1 MSSVSEELRRERDL
15 RGISLEEIADET
27 KIGIRFLEAIE
38 SGRLDIIPG
47 EFYRRACLR
56 AYALHIGLD
65 ADRVLSSYK
74 YESALHPVAPQLLQE
89 SQGGEP
95 AVSSTNTKWVALL
108 IAVVVL
114 GGAAVAVGPVWESA
128 GSSETPLPPPPP
140 VVDPDERSESV
151 PRDQSPVSEPVVRA
165 EIEEASAAGFAL
177 RLRIKVNEPCWLEV
191 FADEELAA
199 EGLML
204 RGFDKEI
211 GASDE
216 IRFSLGNAGGV
227 SIWLNDGAGVSL
239 GRPGQVRKDIVI
251 TPENIEEFLAPI
263 EDPDLVPVSDDV
275 RG

>member
-38 SGRLDIIPG
+38 AGRLEIIPG

-56 AYALHIGLD
+56 AYALYIGLD
-65 ADRVLSSYK
+65 ADRVLTSYK
-74 YESALHPVAPQLLQE
+74 YQSTAHPAASPLLQE
-89 SQGGEP
+89 GHGGQSD
-95 AVSSTNTKWVALL
+95 SSSRATKWAALL
-108 IAVVVL
+108 IAAVGL
-114 GGAAVAVGPVWESA
+114 CGAAVAVWPVGKSVD
-128 GSSETPLPPPPP
+128 SLETPEISPPP
-140 VVDPDERSESV
+140 VVERNTPIEPV
-151 PRDQSPVSEPVVRA
+151 GRDQGEPVVRT
-165 EIEEASAAGFAL
+165 EIEQASTVGLAL

-191 FADEELAA
+191 FSDGELAA

-211 GASDE
+211 GAAEE

-251 TPENIEEFLAPI
+251 TPENIDEYLAPV

-275 RG
+275 HI